1 MKKWLIAFYIGLVS
15 IIAGMQIAGQILG
28 FAGIFTKWTAI
39 LLAVVLAVVFYVWL
53 QRSTGD
59 FLLSILVPAGEEKPH
74 RLLNSVGWVAGAVL
88 ILVLLLLPLVLW
100 PYSGI
105 SQELPWDAGLY
116 HLPKAVELVNQHT
129 TWDLTIDYGEYP
141 WGYETLIAFSFLFS
155 RSGML
160 IGTAHALITL
170 LFTLSLFFLAARFS
184 RIPRGA
190 LFFGIAAVICSFD
203 IIRGVDYNPW
213 WVFRAQAF
221 TIGKND
227 LFVSAAL
234 VTLFVFAPFGH
245 RGKGIEYSLP
255 GMAIASAMALST
267 KPNSAYITSVVW
279 AIVFILELATVI
291 KQRTALKE
299 WGKRLLPVALV
310 LLTGVLWAIR
320 NLIMMGR
327 LVSEMALQINQWS
340 ILNNLTN
347 PYFYNYTDI
356 YFKIAVGIVLLTMV
370 FTGLTRRFHWTVLAV
385 LFAVAFS
392 FIATPA
398 SGFFFTNQTPSHI
411 AWRFG
416 VTLVAFELVI
426 LLLMVDPLM
435 HWIFERRIKPL
446 EIFIAVGIVL
456 TAGWGIRLNYDRIQT
471 HESNSIVLRDYYREP
486 VGVDGYYSP
495 YDYVQKNIHNSVVWV
510 ERGLPFYLYDR
521 DKTNTVTRSVPS
533 DYMVYITEDGTYP
546 DALAEP
552 DFKTN
557 WEIVYE
563 DQAGRVYERK

>member
-28 FAGIFTKWTAI
+28 FAGIFTKWAAI
-39 LLAVVLAVVFYVWL
+39 MLAFVLAAVFYLWL

-59 FLLSILVPAGEEKPH
+59 FLLDILVPAGEEKPH
-74 RLLNSVGWVAGAVL
+74 RLLNTVGWVAGAVL
-88 ILVLLLLPLVLW
+88 IVILLLLPLVLW

-105 SQELPWDAGLY
+105 SQQLPWDAGLY

-129 TWDLTIDYGEYP
+129 TWDLSIDYGEYP

-155 RSGML
+155 RSGLL
-160 IGTAHALITL
+160 IGTAHALITM

-184 RIPRGA
+184 RIPRGP

-203 IIRGVDYNPW
+203 ILRGMNYYPW
-213 WVFRAQAF
+213 WVFGAQIF

-227 LFVSAAL
+227 LYLSAGL
-234 VTLFVFAPFGH
+234 VTLLVFAPFGH

-255 GMAIASAMALST
+255 GMAVASAMALSI
-267 KPNSAYITSVVW
+267 KPNSATITTMVW
-279 AIVFILELATVI
+279 GIALILELSLVI
-291 KQRTALKE
+291 KKQLTSKDGWRR
-299 WGKRLLPVALV
+299 WLPVAL
-310 LLTGVLWAIR
+310 LLFTGVLWAIR
-320 NLIMMGR
+320 NLILTGR
-327 LVSEMALQINQWS
+327 LMSEMALRINQWS

-356 YFKIAVGIVLLTMV
+356 YFKIAVGVVLLTMLL
-370 FTGLTRRFHWTVLAV
+370 TGLTRRFHWTVLAV

-416 VTLVAFELVI
+416 VTLVAFELAI

-435 HWIFERRIKPL
+435 DWIFEHQIKAF
-446 EIFIAVGIVL
+446 EIIVAVGIVL
-456 TAGWGIRLNYDRIQT
+456 TAGWGVWLNYERIQPQ
-471 HESNSIVLRDYYREP
+471 ESNAIVLRDYFLEP

-510 ERGLPFYLYDR
+510 EGGLPFFVYDLE
-521 DKTNTVTRSVPS
+521 KTNTVTRSVPS
-533 DYMVYITEDGTYP
+533 NYMVYITEDGTYP
-546 DALAEP
+546 DALAES

-563 DQAGRVYERK
+563 DKAGRVYERK

>member
-15 IIAGMQIAGQILG
+15 ITAGMQIAGQLLG
-28 FAGIFTKWTAI
+28 FTGIFGKWAAI
-39 LLAVVLAVVFYVWL
+39 LLAAVLAVVFYIWL

-59 FLLSILVPAGEEKPH
+59 FFLAILVPQGEEKPH
-74 RLLNSVGWVAGAVL
+74 RLLNTVGWIAGAVL
-88 ILVLLLLPLVLW
+88 ILVLLLIPLVLW

-155 RSGML
+155 RSGLL
-160 IGTAHALITL
+160 IGTVHALITL
-170 LFTLSLFFLAARFS
+170 LFTMSFFFLAARFS

-190 LFFGIAAVICSFD
+190 LFFGIAAAICSFD
-203 IIRGVDYNPW
+203 ILRGINYYPW

-227 LFVSAAL
+227 LYLSAAL
-234 VTLFVFAPFGH
+234 LTLFVFSPFGH
-245 RGKGIEYSLP
+245 RGRGIEYSLP

-267 KPNSAYITSVVW
+267 KPNSAYITTLVW
-279 AIVFILELATVI
+279 SIVLILELSPVI
-291 KQRTALKE
+291 KKRTMLKE
-299 WGKRLLPVALV
+299 LGRKMLPAALM
-310 LLTGVLWAIR
+310 LLTGVLWATR
-320 NLIMMGR
+320 NLILTGGLM
-327 LVSEMALQINQWS
+327 SENALRINQWS

-385 LFAVAFS
+385 LFTTVFS
-392 FIATPA
+392 FISTPA

-435 HWIFERRIKPL
+435 YWIFERRIKPL
-446 EIFIAVGIVL
+446 EIFIALGIVL
-456 TAGWGIRLNYDRIQT
+456 TAGWGIRLNYERIQT
-471 HESNSIVLRDYYREP
+471 NESNAIVLKDYYREP
-486 VGVDGYYSP
+486 VGVDGYHSP
-495 YDYVQKNIHNSVVWV
+495 YDYVQKNIHHSVVWV

-521 DKTNTVTRSVPS
+521 DKTNTVTRSVPC
-533 DYMVYITEDGTYP
+533 DYMVYIAEDGTYP
-546 DALAEP
+546 DALAES
-552 DFKTN
+552 DFIAK
-557 WEIVYE
+557 WEIIYV